1 MPSRPA
7 STMGGNGLPMIRS
20 DSLDLFNDAEMED
33 AIENLL

>member
-1 MPSRPA
+1 
-7 STMGGNGLPMIRS
+7 MGGNGLRMIRS